1 MKHPSKKAQAAAAT
15 NEELVQDILAVMERS
30 FTTSGPTGPTHDLAE
45 FFRTLDGPTLRAIAY
60 QHGVF
65 ERAAEAEPE
74 PDERE

>member
-1 MKHPSKKAQAAAAT
+1 MKHPSKRTEAAAAT
-15 NEELVQDILAVMERS
+15 NEELVQDILDVLQRS
-30 FTTSGPTGPTHDLAE
+30 FTTVGPTGPTRDLAE

-65 ERAAEAEPE
+65 ERADEVEPE